1 MTKIRVGIIGVGGFG
16 RGYHLT
22 NLLRCEAAQIVG
34 ICDISEQSLARLK
47 GRINNCPTYYDY
59 RELLNQGEL
68 DAVIV
73 STPNYLHY
81 EQCQMA
87 LQKGIHVLVDKPMTM
102 NSKHAKELVELSQS
116 TELILMTAFT
126 RHSLPSCRYVREQIR
141 SGATGNL
148 NYIVSIQRP
157 LRLGLSSH
165 EVAYRNPDG
174 GLDANGGFLWR
185 RGIHIAD
192 LSVWLT
198 DQKIVEVRANIEYD
212 TQGFERWVS
221 VAMTLSSGIVSELIE
236 IQTAER
242 YQDEVTVYGTHQ
254 SYRIDDREKLFC
266 SIGRQG
272 WHALDELPKYPNT
285 TEVFVEAVCG
295 YPSTLSTC
303 EERLHAEDGL
313 AATRV
318 IEAAIESAKV
328 CKPILV
334 H

>member
-16 RGYHLT
+16 RSYHLT
-22 NLLRCEAAQIVG
+22 NLLRCETAQIVG

-47 GRINNCPTYYDY
+47 GRINDCPTYYDY

-81 EQCQMA
+81 EQCKMA

-102 NSKHAKELVELSQS
+102 NSKHAEELVELSQS

-126 RHSLPSCRYVREQIR
+126 RHSLPGCRYVKEQIR

-157 LRLGLSSH
+157 LR
-165 EVAYRNPDG
+165 VDG

-185 RGIHIAD
+185 RGVHIAD
-192 LSVWLT
+192 LSAWLT
-198 DQKIVEVRANIEYD
+198 DQKIGEVRANIEYD
-212 TQGFERWVS
+212 KQGFERWVS
-221 VAMTLSSGIVSELIE
+221 VAMTLSSGLVSELIE

-285 TEVFVEAVCG
+285 TEVFVDAVRG
-295 YPSTLSTC
+295 YPSTLSIH
-303 EERLHAEDGL
+303 EECLHAEDGL
-313 AATRV
+313 AATKV
-318 IEAAIESAKV
+318 IEAAIESAKLG
-328 CKPILV
+328 KPV
-334 H
+334 VVQ

>member
-157 LRLGLSSH
+157 LRT
-165 EVAYRNPDG
+165 DG

-185 RGIHIAD
+185 RGVHIAD
-192 LSVWLT
+192 LSAWLT

-221 VAMTLSSGIVSELIE
+221 VAMTLSSGLASELIE
-236 IQTAER
+236 IQTAEC

-254 SYRIDDREKLFC
+254 SYRIYDREKLFQ
-266 SIGRQG
+266 SVGRQG

-285 TEVFVEAVCG
+285 TDVFIKAVCG

-303 EERLHAEDGL
+303 EECLHAEDGL

-318 IEAAIESAKV
+318 IEAAIESAKLG
-328 CKPILV
+328 KPV
-334 H
+334 VVQ